1 MLRYFRKWSIALKR
15 RRLRKERQRLQRY
28 SSIEQDV
35 RGGGSACYNCN
46 APLTGPFCHICGQKD
61 DDLRR
66 PIWTF
71 FRELLDAIFDT
82 DSKIIKTILLL
93 VFIPGGLSRDFM
105 EGKRARYLPPFRLYI
120 VLLFIFFST
129 LSIADILIIDIHV
142 TPKAETVAARE
153 ALEAEIA
160 AAQEVRDQVQAVRD
174 QAEER
179 AAKLREEA
187 ELGFSQPVEPIDP
200 IELDREIQASIKE
213 VEQRA
218 QQAVAAAQIER
229 LKTVIQSLE
238 EGDSAEAAAIESF
251 VEALA
256 TELAALESAG
266 DDVDFEIARDR
277 AEALLNDPTTELSQQ
292 SRSSIETLLRLDPAA
307 LAGVVGASGNG
318 DINVD
323 GDGGINVGDLPYN
336 FDVDMFVANTN
347 DEREGIKQED
357 IDFILEDPDTPEIV
371 KKATEGFME
380 GLRSPREFN
389 KLFNDWLPWA
399 LVFLMPVFA
408 GILRLTHWGRR
419 RYYLN
424 QLVFAL
430 HFHSFLFVMLTVFA
444 FIVPMVDGGPAF
456 AIFWWGTSL
465 YLIIALK
472 VGQQQGWI
480 RAFLKAGFIWVGYF
494 VIMMW
499 TMAAVMFFGI
509 SDSTVGEFVDLVQN
523 ANGEAAVETTSP
535 EAPDSLESSQRQD

>member
-1 MLRYFRKWSIALKR
+1 MELLRYFRKWSIALKR
-15 RRLRKERQRLQRY
+15 RRLRKERMRLQRY

-160 AAQEVRDQVQAVRD
+160 AAQEVRDQVQEAR
-174 QAEER
+174 ER
-179 AAKLREEA
+179 AKAATENLEA
-187 ELGFSQPVEPIDP
+187 ETEFGFANPIDP
-200 IELDREIQASIKE
+200 IALEQQIQES
-213 VEQRA
+213 
-218 QQAVAAAQIER
+218 VAAAEQNAREAGASIQVDALLKVIEN
-229 LKTVIQSLE
+229 LE
-238 EGDSAEAAAIESF
+238 RQNTADSEAIEDF
-251 VEALA
+251 LETL
-256 TELAALESAG
+256 TDELSRIEGQGEETDFAA
-266 DDVDFEIARDR
+266 ARDR
-277 AEALLNDPTTELSQQ
+277 ARALLDDPETQLSDDSKTAIQA
-292 SRSSIETLLRLDPAA
+292 LLSLDPRA
-307 LAGVVGASGNG
+307 LAIAAEAGA
-318 DINVD
+318 D
-323 GDGGINVGDLPYN
+323 GSGGINVGDLPYN
-336 FDVDMFVANTN
+336 FDIDMFVANDN

-408 GILRLTHWGRR
+408 GILRLTHWGKK

-472 VGQQQGWI
+472 VGQQQGWV

-509 SDSTVGEFVDLVQN
+509 SDSTVGEFVELVQN
-523 ANGEAAVETTSP
+523 ANDEAAVETASP
-535 EAPDSLESSQRQD
+535 EAPNSLEFSPRQD

>member
-15 RRLRKERQRLQRY
+15 RRLRKERQRLERY

-71 FRELLDAIFDT
+71 FKELLDAIFDT

-120 VLLFIFFST
+120 VLLFIFFSA
-129 LSIADILIIDIHV
+129 LSLADILIIDIHV
-142 TPKAETVAARE
+142 TPKAETVAARQ

-160 AAQEVRDQVQAVRD
+160 AAQEVRDQVQEAR
-174 QAEER
+174 ER
-179 AAKLREEA
+179 AKAAAENLEA
-187 ELGFSQPVEPIDP
+187 QTESGFANPIEPIDP
-200 IELDREIQASIKE
+200 IALEQQIQESIAAAEQNARE
-213 VEQRA
+213 
-218 QQAVAAAQIER
+218 VAASAQVDALLKVIEN
-229 LKTVIQSLE
+229 LE
-238 EGDSAEAAAIESF
+238 RQNTADSEAIEDFLETLTDELSSIEGEGEETDF
-251 VEALA
+251 VA
-256 TELAALESAG
+256 
-266 DDVDFEIARDR
+266 ARDR
-277 AEALLNDPTTELSQQ
+277 ARALLDDPATQLSDDSKTAIQA
-292 SRSSIETLLRLDPAA
+292 LLSLDPRA
-307 LAGVVGASGNG
+307 LAVAADAG
-318 DINVD
+318 VD
-323 GDGGINVGDLPYN
+323 GSGGINIGDLPYN
-336 FDVDMFVANTN
+336 FDIDMFVANDN

-408 GILRLTHWGRR
+408 GILRLTHWGKK

-444 FIVPMVDGGPAF
+444 FIMPMVEGGPAF

-472 VGQQQGWI
+472 VGQQQGWT

-509 SDSTVGEFVDLVQN
+509 SDSTVGEFVELVQN
-523 ANGEAAVETTSP
+523 ANDEAAEETTSP
-535 EAPDSLESSQRQD
+535 EAPNSLEFSPSQE

>member
-1 MLRYFRKWSIALKR
+1 MELLRYFRKWSIALKR
-15 RRLRKERQRLQRY
+15 RRLRKERMRLQRY

-71 FRELLDAIFDT
+71 FKELLDAIFDT

-160 AAQEVRDQVQAVRD
+160 AAQEVRDQVQEAR
-174 QAEER
+174 ER
-179 AAKLREEA
+179 VKAATENLEA
-187 ELGFSQPVEPIDP
+187 ETEFGFANPIDP
-200 IELDREIQASIKE
+200 IALEQQIQES
-213 VEQRA
+213 
-218 QQAVAAAQIER
+218 VAAAEQNAR
-229 LKTVIQSLE
+229 
-238 EGDSAEAAAIESF
+238 EAAASIQVDALLKVIENLERQNTADS
-251 VEALA
+251 EAIEDFLE
-256 TELAALESAG
+256 TLTDELSRIEGQGEETDFAA
-266 DDVDFEIARDR
+266 ARDR
-277 AEALLNDPTTELSQQ
+277 ARALLDDPETQLSDDSKTAIQA
-292 SRSSIETLLRLDPAA
+292 LLSLDPRA
-307 LAGVVGASGNG
+307 LAIAAEAGA
-318 DINVD
+318 D
-323 GDGGINVGDLPYN
+323 GSGGINVGDLPYN
-336 FDVDMFVANTN
+336 FDIDMFVANDN

-408 GILRLTHWGRR
+408 GILRLTHWGKK

-472 VGQQQGWI
+472 VGQQQGWV

-509 SDSTVGEFVDLVQN
+509 SDSTVGEFVELVQN
-523 ANGEAAVETTSP
+523 ANDEAAVETASP
-535 EAPDSLESSQRQD
+535 EAPNSLEFSPRQE